1 MCITARPQRL
11 LVKEHGKITL
21 EIGSLP
27 LLLETIA
34 CQLCLIVTAI
44 TLLRVLALLCS
55 SCVLACLF
63 AGCLNSIIEER
74 SESKFQGY
82 LRQ

>member
-1 MCITARPQRL
+1 MCITARTQRL

-34 CQLCLIVTAI
+34 CQLCLIVIAI
-44 TLLRVLALLCS
+44 TLLRVLALSCS

-82 LRQ
+82 LRK

>member
-34 CQLCLIVTAI
+34 CQLCLIVIAI
-44 TLLRVLALLCS
+44 TLPRVLALLCS
-55 SCVLACLF
+55 SCVLARLF

>member
-1 MCITARPQRL
+1 M
-11 LVKEHGKITL
+11 VKEHGKITL

-34 CQLCLIVTAI
+34 CQLCLIVIAI
-44 TLLRVLALLCS
+44 TLQRVLVLLCS
-55 SCVLACLF
+55 SYVLACLF
-63 AGCLNSIIEER
+63 AGCLNSIVEGR
-74 SESKFQGY
+74 RGSKFQGY

>member
-1 MCITARPQRL
+1 MCITNRPQRL

-34 CQLCLIVTAI
+34 RQLCLIVIAI
-44 TLLRVLALLCS
+44 TLQRVLVLLCS
-55 SCVLACLF
+55 SYVLACLF
-63 AGCLNSIIEER
+63 AGCLNSIVEGR
-74 SESKFQGY
+74 RGSKFQGY